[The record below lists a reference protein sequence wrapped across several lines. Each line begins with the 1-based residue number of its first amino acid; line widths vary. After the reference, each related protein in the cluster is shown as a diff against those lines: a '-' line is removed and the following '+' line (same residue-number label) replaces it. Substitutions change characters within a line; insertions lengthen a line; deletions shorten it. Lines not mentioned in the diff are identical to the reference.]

1 MVRKKITATTD
12 NSKWEAP
19 VRKKFRKPRKPMTEE
34 QRAAA
39 SERLAKARAV
49 RAAKN
54 PEYGLSGIHIS
65 LRELDEEHQ
74 LHPDKVKQWI
84 KTQKSYAT
92 SERASVRQNVKGA
105 SSKLAMH
112 EGYVRNMQYYLKNG
126 DWIDMFY
133 GEYQEKKIRGRCVA
147 LGYYW
152 TGPNKGKAK
161 RDVGTFYP
169 DLGIT
174 WEQGMEE

>member
-54 PEYGLSGIHIS
+54 PEYGLSGIHTS

-84 KTQKSYAT
+84 NKQLSVDLLLVL
-92 SERASVRQNVKGA
+92 ERKV
-105 SSKLAMH
+105 
-112 EGYVRNMQYYLKNG
+112 
-126 DWIDMFY
+126 
-133 GEYQEKKIRGRCVA
+133 EKIKE
-147 LGYYW
+147 
-152 TGPNKGKAK
+152 
-161 RDVGTFYP
+161 
-169 DLGIT
+169 DLFNRLILNF
-174 WEQGMEE
+174 

>member
-54 PEYGLSGIHIS
+54 PEYGLSGIHTS

-84 KTQKSYAT
+84 KTQKGLLASARQEK
-92 SERASVRQNVKGA
+92 SESKI
-105 SSKLAMH
+105 SSIR
-112 EGYVRNMQYYLKNG
+112 GYIRHCEDYIRHG
-126 DWIDMFY
+126 DWIDMRY
-133 GEYQEKKIRGRCVA
+133 GEYQEGIVKDRCLHMA
-147 LGYYW
+147 YDNDGQ
-152 TGPNKGKAK
+152 PK
-161 RDVGTFYP
+161 RSVGCWYP
-169 DLGIT
+169 DIACEWT
-174 WEQGMEE
+174 QEMENEKR

>member
-54 PEYGLSGIHIS
+54 PEYGLSGIHTS

-133 GEYQEKKIRGRCVA
+133 GEYMQNKIKSSCKA
-147 LGYYW
+147 LVN
-152 TGPNKGKAK
+152 TCKTK
-161 RDVGTFYP
+161 
-169 DLGIT
+169 
-174 WEQGMEE
+174 